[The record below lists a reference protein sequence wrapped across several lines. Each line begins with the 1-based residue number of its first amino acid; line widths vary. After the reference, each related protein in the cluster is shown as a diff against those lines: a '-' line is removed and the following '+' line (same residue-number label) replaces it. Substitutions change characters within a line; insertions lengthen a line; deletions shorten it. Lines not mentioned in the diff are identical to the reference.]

1 MDQMD
6 NLERRLREQLAALFE
21 GNESELA
28 RRVGTDQQ
36 NINNFITGKVKRSHL
51 WREIS
56 AALDIPESE
65 MRELLLQ
72 RGRSEGKNTKLPNT
86 FRTAEHLEQ
95 PNATV
100 GGLQPPAIGRPR
112 MLPVLGEAVGGDNGE
127 YIFNG
132 QALDYVPCP
141 PLLAN
146 VPNAYVVFVDG
157 ESMVPRYMPGEVAF
171 VHPGKP
177 PRKNDHVVVQLKPTS
192 EDSPPRGFIK
202 RFLGWTPTKLRL
214 QQYNPHKEIEF
225 DKEEVVSVHQIVL
238 AGDY

>member
-1 MDQMD
+1 MD
-6 NLERRLREQLAALFE
+6 NLERRLKERLAALFE

-36 NINNFITGKVKRSHL
+36 NINNFITGKVKKSSL
-51 WREIS
+51 WRQIGD
-56 AALDIPESE
+56 ALGIPEEE
-65 MRELLLQ
+65 MRLLMIE
-72 RGRSEGKNTKLPNT
+72 RGRTEGKNTKLPNT
-86 FRTAEHLEQ
+86 FRPADHLES
-95 PNATV
+95 NAKV
-100 GGLQPPAIGRPR
+100 GALQPPVSGPVR

-141 PLLAN
+141 PMLAN

-177 PRKNDHVVVQLKPTS
+177 ARKNDHVVVQLKPIS

-214 QQYNPHKEIEF
+214 QQYNPNKEIEF
-225 DKEEVVSVHQIVL
+225 DKEDVVSVHQIVL